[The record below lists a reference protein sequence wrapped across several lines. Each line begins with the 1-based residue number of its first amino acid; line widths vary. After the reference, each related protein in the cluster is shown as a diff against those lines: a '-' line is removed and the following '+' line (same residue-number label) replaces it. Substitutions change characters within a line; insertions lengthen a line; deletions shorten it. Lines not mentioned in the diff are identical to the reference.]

1 MHIERIRFDEVF
13 DVQAGRGDFSFRS
26 GGRPRYGVKLPKRV
40 IPAPGSTFALAFDE
54 PGDWSSIIASRDLAS
69 IEVVLTRPT
78 WSAVLGWVA
87 DYYLYF
93 LPVCIATLVFGGP
106 WAGLAAAVLFL
117 LAVGYLVARGM
128 RLNRAARQAL
138 LDIEENGI
146 PGDNGG
152 SPLPGS
158 VV

>member
-26 GGRPRYGVKLPKRV
+26 GGRPHYGVNLQNRV
-40 IPAPGSTFALAFDE
+40 IPAPGSTFALAFDKA
-54 PGDWSSIIASRDLAS
+54 GDWSSIIASRDLAS
-69 IEVVLTRPT
+69 NEVVLTRPT

-93 LPVCIATLVFGGP
+93 LPLSIATVAFGGP
-106 WAGLAAAVLFL
+106 WAGLAAAILFL

-138 LDIEENGI
+138 LDIEESGI